1 MLGTIVNTITI
12 VIGGFIGLLFK
23 GKINERISS
32 TIMSGL
38 ALCVLYIGI
47 SGSLKLDNPLVMIIS
62 IAIGAFIGELLDL
75 DKLLNRLGKF
85 IESKVKKGS
94 HNNVSIAEGFVSAS
108 LLFCVGAMAVVGALE
123 SGLQGNHE
131 TLFLKA
137 ILDGISAIIFTSSL
151 GIGVI
156 FSSIAVFIYQGTI
169 VCGASI
175 LSSLLNATLINN
187 MSAVGSLLIVALAL
201 NMLNVTKIKVAN
213 LLPSIV
219 IAMFLGVIMM

>member
-47 SGSLKLDNPLVMIIS
+47 SGALKLDNPLIMIIS
-62 IAIGAFIGELLDL
+62 IALGALIGELLDL

-85 IESKVKKGS
+85 IESKVKKDGTS
-94 HNNVSIAEGFVSAS
+94 NVSIAEGFVSAS

-156 FSSIAVFIYQGTI
+156 FSAVAVFIYQGTI
-169 VCGASI
+169 ACGASA
-175 LSSLLNATLINN
+175 LSSLLNANLINN

-201 NMLNVTKIKVAN
+201 NMLNLTKIKVAN

-219 IAMFLGVIMM
+219 IAMILGIIIV